1 MGVAKEERNNPPVSA
16 KPESAHVMPATTESA
31 HIVPATPKSTGPVHV
46 MAAMTEPH
54 RKMAATPESRLKWP
68 PRPSPWPRWPP
79 RLTLAKSRLS
89 QRFSQWIFFWGGYS
103 TQGPVDAEL
112 GPRLK
117 GLIASL
123 MDLPLISVQAAG
135 ISRELSTGCHREC
148 SPELSASCYGG
159 RYFVRVGCTL
169 HS

>member
-1 MGVAKEERNNPPVSA
+1 MGLNEPILSRLPGGKIYWSLEQYIDHALLLSGSSYNVGVAKEERNNPPVSA

-79 RLTLAKSRLS
+79 RLSLAKSRLS
-89 QRFSQWIFFWGGYS
+89 QRFSQWIFLGGAIVPKVLWMRS
-103 TQGPVDAEL
+103 L
-112 GPRLK
+112 GQ
-117 GLIASL
+117 
-123 MDLPLISVQAAG
+123 D
-135 ISRELSTGCHREC
+135 
-148 SPELSASCYGG
+148 
-159 RYFVRVGCTL
+159 
-169 HS
+169 

>member
-1 MGVAKEERNNPPVSA
+1 MSGFKEPIRSRLPGGKIYWSLEQYIDHALLLSGSSYNVGVAKEERNNPPVSA

-79 RLTLAKSRLS
+79 RLSLAKSRLS
-89 QRFSQWIFFWGGYS
+89 QRFSQWIFGG
-103 TQGPVDAEL
+103 
-112 GPRLK
+112 
-117 GLIASL
+117 GL
-123 MDLPLISVQAAG
+123 
-135 ISRELSTGCHREC
+135 
-148 SPELSASCYGG
+148 
-159 RYFVRVGCTL
+159 
-169 HS
+169 